1 MTEHLVPAHPL
12 TYGQASGQV
21 LVLDE
26 PVSFWGGVDY
36 LGVIADIHH
45 PQHGQSVT
53 GKVLL
58 MESSRGSSSGSFCL
72 MELMRTHLAPA
83 AIVMCE
89 PDGIVCTGVLVGTE
103 TYGYELP
110 TIMVSGQ
117 DFGRVADGV
126 LAHVES
132 QPGKAHLSW

>member
-1 MTEHLVPAHPL
+1 MADSVTGGAL
-12 TYGQASGQV
+12 TYGKGTGEV

-26 PVSFWGGVDY
+26 PVSFWGGVDH
-36 LGVIADIHH
+36 LGMIADIHH

-58 MESSRGSSSGSFCL
+58 MTASRGSSSGSFCL

-89 PDGIVCTGVLVGTE
+89 PDGIVCTGILVGTE

-110 TIMVSGQ
+110 TVQLDPADYAVVPAGAVAHVVSGPQ
-117 DFGRVADGV
+117 G
-126 LAHVES
+126 AHI
-132 QPGKAHLSW
+132 AW

>member
-1 MTEHLVPAHPL
+1 MGEVAGTSL
-12 TYGQASGQV
+12 TYGTASGAV

-45 PQHGQSVT
+45 PQHGHSVT

-58 MESSRGSSSGSFCL
+58 MTSSRGSSSGSFCL
-72 MELMRTHLAPA
+72 MELMRTDLAPA

-89 PDGIVCTGVLVGTE
+89 PDGIVCTGILVGTE

-110 TIMVSGQ
+110 SVQLDPS
-117 DFGRVADGV
+117 DFGRVPDGV
-126 LAHVES
+126 VATVVATTD
-132 QPGKAHLSW
+132 GARVRW

>member
-1 MTEHLVPAHPL
+1 MADHVTGAPL
-12 TYGQASGQV
+12 TYGQGSGEV
-21 LVLDE
+21 MVLDE
-26 PVSFWGGVDY
+26 PVSFWGGVDH
-36 LGVIADIHH
+36 LGHIADIHH

-58 MESSRGSSSGSFCL
+58 MTASRGSSSGSFCL

-89 PDGIVCTGVLVGTE
+89 PDGIVCTGILVGTE

-110 TIMVSGQ
+110 TVQLDPADYAVVPAGAVASVVSGPQ
-117 DFGRVADGV
+117 GAQI
-126 LAHVES
+126 A
-132 QPGKAHLSW
+132 W